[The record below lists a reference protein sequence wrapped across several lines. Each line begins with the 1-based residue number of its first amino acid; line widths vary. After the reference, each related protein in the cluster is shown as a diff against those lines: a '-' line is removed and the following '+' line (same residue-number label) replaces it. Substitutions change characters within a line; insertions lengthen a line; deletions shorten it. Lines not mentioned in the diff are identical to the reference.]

1 MRLLEEM
8 VKLRKVLKDLR
19 RAELVAA
26 KEHDRIRAAAR
37 EGAGDGTSAQRPPTS
52 DPHGRRGSGA
62 DKLRHESNQALD
74 SAEYDRRADE
84 MGDEE
89 AFVEELAAK
98 ATRDQQAGREKA
110 ERIREEALYA
120 IKVYKA
126 GDGSDEEEA
135 AKAVVT
141 AVQASVD
148 AKATE
153 QAFIATLAELSAHHR
168 ATRRAEVD
176 ELHRALDQSKD
187 RTRRIRQRE
196 PIKRAVMKVQVRAA
210 NQRNSTAEPE
220 EDLYN
225 DTVTSG

>member
-1 MRLLEEM
+1 
-8 VKLRKVLKDLR
+8 
-19 RAELVAA
+19 
-26 KEHDRIRAAAR
+26 
-37 EGAGDGTSAQRPPTS
+37 
-52 DPHGRRGSGA
+52 
-62 DKLRHESNQALD
+62 
-74 SAEYDRRADE
+74 
-84 MGDEE
+84 
-89 AFVEELAAK
+89 
-98 ATRDQQAGREKA
+98 
-110 ERIREEALYA
+110 
-120 IKVYKA
+120 
-126 GDGSDEEEA
+126 
-135 AKAVVT
+135 
-141 AVQASVD
+141 VD

-210 NQRNSTAEPE
+210 NQRNGTAEPE